1 MRSCQGGLVKV
12 KVMETGKKTRVSTMR
27 SKPQTDPRTDLGNG
41 SRRVALRWL
50 ALLPWLPLGACG
62 YRLRG
67 IVALPYSAV
76 AITGSPSPLLRTDL
90 ERAILTGTD
99 AKVAVNPK
107 DAELVIDILGETYGR
122 EILAYN
128 ANGQVSA
135 YRLNVQVAFRAYD
148 TAGEDVVPESTLYI
162 TRDMDFSVS
171 TVLATDAQTVA
182 FVGLMRA
189 DLVVQ
194 LLRRVSSESNR
205 PASSKRF

>member
-1 MRSCQGGLVKV
+1 M
-12 KVMETGKKTRVSTMR
+12 
-27 SKPQTDPRTDLGNG
+27 
-41 SRRVALRWL
+41 
-50 ALLPWLPLGACG
+50 
-62 YRLRG
+62 
-67 IVALPYSAV
+67 
-76 AITGSPSPLLRTDL
+76 
-90 ERAILTGTD
+90 
-99 AKVAVNPK
+99 NPK